1 MTRKFIFWGL
11 CILLVFLPLPL
22 GSVLEWAVFAFEAAV
37 IILLLLYVLGTSLE
51 KKRTGRE
58 MKNGPGVG
66 EGLPETGQKLPV
78 VFKVLALVYVS
89 FSIIQ
94 LLPLPPALLRLLSP
108 RTHGI
113 LARLAE
119 DGLSGRAAGA
129 WHALSFNPAASLG
142 KFILIL
148 CIGVFGFLILRCVRT
163 RREMETMVLV
173 IIAGGLFQAFYGM
186 AEMFSGHEMI
196 FGLKKRSIGSV
207 TGTYFNRN
215 HFAGFLEMVFP
226 ISLGYVLVKSRY
238 FMMERDLTFREKV
251 LWFSQEKLQ
260 WTFLYGLSAIF
271 IGTGLVFSSS
281 RSGVTILLL
290 TIILAAVLAGEWRD
304 ISEGPGRTSSRKVIR
319 IVAGLVLAVSVW
331 IGLGP
336 VLARFSST
344 DISAE
349 VRRVFYRNAVEMI
362 RDHPFAGTGQG
373 TFVDAYDMYEKF
385 DDGVKISYAHND
397 YLEAAAENGLPA
409 GVALMAIPLGLA
421 VLIAIRWR
429 RRRDNFAKGVGLGCL
444 LALVALLV
452 HGLTDFNFQ
461 IPANAAYFAAIAA
474 LGFNVVTRP
483 GRGRWKSGQNC
494 PSNGADGL
502 PGGSGVEAPRK
513 SGELPG
519 PGRSIRMA
527 AVVVPALAALIF
539 SARDFIGYKYLEAYQ
554 RARSA
559 ARSVES
565 EFPRLEPLLLRSIQS
580 SPRTEYRIELARLYG
595 EMAQVAN
602 GRGDEEGRDGW
613 CDKSIERYGE
623 ALRADPIRAY
633 SYYET
638 GMIYLMI
645 NYPLMTYMDKA
656 ESYLR
661 TSIELK
667 PADVSLNLS
676 VIFIHMTSWANLG
689 PEDKTYVSG
698 LFRRMNVTDVNFA
711 DKLRKRWRKSY
722 GDRGKEQFENILAE
736 LISAPSGQPGP

>member
-37 IILLLLYVLGTSLE
+37 IILLLLYVLGTRLE
-51 KKRTGRE
+51 KKRAGRGLKDGSGVRE
-58 MKNGPGVG
+58 ILPG
-66 EGLPETGQKLPV
+66 EGQKLPV
-78 VFKVLALVYVS
+78 VFKVLALFYVS
-89 FSIIQ
+89 FSILQ
-94 LLPLPPALLRLLSP
+94 LLPLPPAILRFLSP
-108 RTHGI
+108 RTHGV
-113 LARLAE
+113 LTWLAE
-119 DGLSGRAAGA
+119 DGVSGRTAGA
-129 WHALSFNPAASLG
+129 WHALSFDPAASLG
-142 KFILIL
+142 KFVLIL
-148 CIGVFGFLILRCVRT
+148 CLGVFGFLVLRCVRT

-207 TGTYFNRN
+207 TGTFFNRN
-215 HFAGFLEMVFP
+215 HFAGFMEMAFP
-226 ISLGYVLVKSRY
+226 ISLGYVLVKSWY
-238 FMMERDLTFREKV
+238 FMMEKGLTFREKV
-251 LWFSQEKLQ
+251 LWFGQEKLQ
-260 WTFLYGLSAIF
+260 WTFLYCLAAVF

-281 RSGVTILLL
+281 RSGITILLL

-304 ISEGPGRTSSRKVIR
+304 ISEGPGTSSSRKVIR

-344 DISAE
+344 DISEEA
-349 VRRVFYRNAVEMI
+349 RRVFYRNTVEMI
-362 RDHPFAGTGQG
+362 RDHPLAGTGQG
-373 TFVDAYDMYEKF
+373 AFVDAYDMYEKS

-409 GVALMAIPLGLA
+409 GAALMAIPVGLA
-421 VLIAIRWR
+421 VLVALRWR

-444 LALVALLV
+444 LAMTALLV

-483 GRGRWKSGQNC
+483 DRGRWKSGWKDRAEEA
-494 PSNGADGL
+494 GGL
-502 PGGSGVEAPRK
+502 PAEAVDEGSRRRGKRPW
-513 SGELPG
+513 PD
-519 PGRSIRMA
+519 RSIRTA
-527 AVVVPALAALIF
+527 AVAVSALAALTF
-539 SARDFIGYKYLEAYQ
+539 SARDFIGHEYLEAYQ

-565 EFPRLEPLLLRSIQS
+565 EFPRLEPLLLRSIHF
-580 SPRTEYRIELARLYG
+580 SPRAEYKVELARLYG

-602 GRGDEEGRDGW
+602 GRDDEEARDGW

-633 SYYET
+633 YYYET

-661 TSIELK
+661 ASIKLK

-676 VIFIHMTSWANLG
+676 VIFMYMTRWADLG
-689 PEDKTYVSG
+689 SEDKAYVGG
-698 LFRRMNVTDVNFA
+698 LFHRMSATDLKFA
-711 DKLRKRWRKSY
+711 DKLRNRWRKSY
-722 GDRGKEQFENILAE
+722 GERGKEQFESILDE
-736 LISAPSGQPGP
+736 IISAPSSQPGS